1 MNQLDE
7 LKQSIAAYKKVAIA
21 YSGGCDSNFLLAI
34 CNEVLGK
41 ENVLPIFVKGC
52 MVPNRDQECALDQM
66 KAQDHL
72 VLDMDVFSIPD
83 FQHNT
88 RDRCYSCKKK
98 IMADV
103 LEESEKRG
111 FFVVLDGQNQD
122 DQKEFRPGQKACQ
135 ELGIVSPLSRLSKK
149 EIRSY
154 SKQYGLTSASRPAN
168 ACLASRFDYGR
179 LLDPALLKKV
189 ESGEDLLHQA
199 EIEDVRLRDHGELA
213 RIETDLKNIERL
225 IMEPKLIQAIK
236 ALGYRYVTFDLEGLK
251 KGGYDRG

>member
-52 MVPNRDQECALDQM
+52 MVPNRDRECALDQM

-88 RDRCYSCKKK
+88 RDRCYSCKRK
-98 IMADV
+98 
-103 LEESEKRG
+103 SWQP
-111 FFVVLDGQNQD
+111 F
-122 DQKEFRPGQKACQ
+122 
-135 ELGIVSPLSRLSKK
+135 
-149 EIRSY
+149 
-154 SKQYGLTSASRPAN
+154 
-168 ACLASRFDYGR
+168 
-179 LLDPALLKKV
+179 
-189 ESGEDLLHQA
+189 
-199 EIEDVRLRDHGELA
+199 
-213 RIETDLKNIERL
+213 
-225 IMEPKLIQAIK
+225 
-236 ALGYRYVTFDLEGLK
+236 
-251 KGGYDRG
+251 